1 MNEVRLLIE
10 NYWINRAENRELY
23 HKVKREI
30 PKYRRFVREQLG
42 WRLIENERIIKLEK
56 IPAHAES
63 FMGIDD
69 FSDIRDYCMLC
80 VILIFLEDKEDNEQ
94 FLLSELI
101 DMMEVQLA
109 EYMEVDWTK
118 FVQRKSLV
126 RALQFSER
134 MGMMAVY
141 DGSSDSISE
150 GIGHEVLYENT
161 GLSRYFA
168 TSFDYDVKGIHSY
181 QDFETKQPEEVESDR
196 GHFRINRVYR
206 QLVSS
211 PAMYWKETDDQ
222 DSIYVKNQRQWVQK
236 YLNDH
241 LGGQL
246 HIHKNAAFFVM
257 DEDDCFGDRHPRDA
271 MLPEIVLVVCEEIR
285 NRVKTGI
292 WAKGY
297 DECIQISES
306 QFGELLAEC
315 KVKYESAWSKEYREM
330 DESKVT
336 ESVVRYMKNWML
348 LSDGDGIKVLPAA
361 GKLIGKYPKDFKAK
375 DTE

>member
-1 MNEVRLLIE
+1 DK
-10 NYWINRAENRELY
+10 ELY

-30 PKYRRFVREQLG
+30 PKYRRFVMEQLG
-42 WRLIENERIIKLEK
+42 WRLINNERIIKLEK

-69 FSDIRDYCMLC
+69 FSDGRDYCILC
-80 VILIFLEDKEDNEQ
+80 AVLMFLEDKEDNEQ

-101 DMMEVQLA
+101 DMLEAQLT

-126 RALQFSER
+126 RALQFAEK
-134 MGMMAVY
+134 MGMLVVY

-168 TSFDYDVKGIHSY
+168 TSFGYDVKGFQSY
-181 QDFETKQPEEVESDR
+181 RDFETKQPEEVESDR

-236 YLNDH
+236 NLDDH

-257 DEDDCFGDRHPRDA
+257 EEDSCFGDRHPRDA
-271 MLPEIVLVVCEEIR
+271 MLPEIVLIVCEEIR
-285 NRVKTGI
+285 NRVKEGI
-292 WAKGY
+292 WTKGY
-297 DECIQISES
+297 DECVQIGEN
-306 QFGELLAEC
+306 QFKDLLAEC
-315 KVKYESAWSKEYREM
+315 KAKYGSAWSKEYREM
-330 DESKVT
+330 DAARVM

-348 LSDGDGIKVLPAA
+348 LSDRDEVIILPAA
-361 GKLIGKYPKDFKAK
+361 GKLIGKYPKDFKIEGA
-375 DTE
+375 E

>member
-1 MNEVRLLIE
+1 MNEVKTLLE
-10 NYWINRAENRELY
+10 HYWINRAENKELY

-30 PKYRRFVREQLG
+30 PKYRKFVTEQLG
-42 WRLIENERIIKLEK
+42 WRLINNERIIKLEK

-69 FSDIRDYCMLC
+69 FADVRDYCILC
-80 VILIFLEDKEDNEQ
+80 IILMFLEDKEDSEQ

-101 DMMEVQLA
+101 DMLEAQLA

-126 RALQFSER
+126 RALLFAER
-134 MGMMAVY
+134 MGLLVAY
-141 DGSSDSISE
+141 DGSSNSLSS

-168 TSFDYDVKGIHSY
+168 TSFDYDIKEIESY
-181 QDFETKQPEEVESDR
+181 RDFETKQPEEVESSR

-211 PAMYWKETDDQ
+211 PAMYWKESDDQ

-241 LGGQL
+241 LGGHL
-246 HIHKNAAFFVM
+246 HIHKNAAFLVM

-271 MLPEIVLVVCEEIR
+271 MLSEIALVVCEEIR
-285 NRVKTGI
+285 NKVNSGT
-292 WAKGY
+292 WTKGY
-297 DECIQISES
+297 DQCVSISEH
-306 QFGELLAEC
+306 QFKELIAQC
-315 KVKYESAWSKEYREM
+315 KAKYGAAWSKEYREM
-330 DESKVT
+330 DLPKVT
-336 ESVVRYMKNWML
+336 EAVLGYMRDWKM
-348 LSDGDGIKVLPAA
+348 LSDGDEFTILPAA
-361 GKLIGKYPKDFKAK
+361 GKLIGTYPKDFKTEDAK
-375 DTE
+375 